1 MILVIICIIFSDE
14 IESVSITVLDIQNK
28 FIVFSTTM
36 REIQSVLH
44 EWGSL
49 YILTTGGS
57 LSQLIEK
64 DLQSKLTVLFK
75 KNLYDVAVRMAKCQQ
90 YDSQALIDIFR
101 QYGDHLYAKGDHSGA
116 VEQYIKTIGKLES
129 SYVIKKVHIL

>member
-1 MILVIICIIFSDE
+1 MYSDE
-14 IESVSITVLDIQNK
+14 IEPVSITVLDIQNK
-28 FIVFSTTM
+28 FIVFSITM
-36 REIQSVLH
+36 RDILSVLP

-116 VEQYIKTIGKLES
+116 VEQYIKTIGKLEP
-129 SYVIKKVHIL
+129 SYVIKKVIPYYLIA

>member
-1 MILVIICIIFSDE
+1 M
-14 IESVSITVLDIQNK
+14 SITVLDIQNK
-28 FIVFSTTM
+28 FIIFSTTL
-36 REIQSVLH
+36 RDILSVLP

-57 LSQLIEK
+57 LSQMIEK
-64 DLQSKLTVLFK
+64 DLHSKLSVLFK

-101 QYGDHLYAKGDHSGA
+101 QYGDHLYSKGDYSGA
-116 VEQYIKTIGKLES
+116 VEQYNKTIGKLEP
-129 SYVIKKVHIL
+129 SYVIKKVNAILTIVKIYY

>member
-1 MILVIICIIFSDE
+1 MCEIL
-14 IESVSITVLDIQNK
+14 
-28 FIVFSTTM
+28 
-36 REIQSVLH
+36 SVLP

-49 YILTTGGS
+49 YILTTEGN

-116 VEQYIKTIGKLES
+116 VEQYIKTIGKLGP
-129 SYVIKKVHIL
+129 SYVIKKVNAV